1 MELQLQFGYGM
12 MEHSRNLIESWGGG
26 TVILSPRD
34 LKPQQLQNLADDI
47 FSIQGGRILLD
58 PQFYLPYADHERLT
72 SHDFWPSGY
81 STDGF
86 WSGAEV
92 RGLLTRLINLNYS
105 LHCEY
110 IILPSLYSETID
122 DDWIARQ
129 QMIIDEAAALT
140 ELPIL
145 LTVALGS
152 DAIRSDDQIDKIHAA
167 SSKWGINGVYL
178 VCEHPN
184 GDYLVQDP
192 AWLTNV
198 MDLVAGLRLKGK
210 RVVVGYSNHQ
220 MLVLASCGANAI
232 ASGTWMNVRSF
243 PPEKFRIQYDDE
255 IKQRAIWYYCP
266 QTLSEYKVPFLDIA
280 LKQGVLAEMKADAA
294 LGSQHADLLFAG
306 VQPAAVKWTEQS
318 AFRHYL
324 QCLHSQVTSA
334 SHATFDETADA
345 CDRTLDAAELLL
357 GRLRGLGVKG
367 QLRDFAECID
377 VNRAALSVTR
387 STRGPLLRR
396 KWGAII

>member
-12 MEHSRNLIESWGGG
+12 MDHSKTLVEAWGGG

-34 LKPQQLQNLADDI
+34 LKPKQLQNLANDI
-47 FSIQGGRILLD
+47 CLLQGGKVLLD

-86 WSGAEV
+86 WSGEV
-92 RGLLTRLINLNYS
+92 RGLLTKLISLNSS
-105 LHCEY
+105 LKCGS
-110 IILPSLYSETID
+110 IILPGMFAETID

-129 QMIIDEAAALT
+129 QMVIDEATALT
-140 ELPIL
+140 DLPIL

-152 DAIRSDDQIDKIHAA
+152 DAIRSDVQIDKIHAA
-167 SSKWGINGVYL
+167 SSKWEIDGIYL

-192 AWLTNV
+192 SWLANA
-198 MDLVAGLRLKGK
+198 MDLVAGFRLKGK

-220 MLVLASCGANAI
+220 MLVLASCGANTI

-243 PPEKFRIQYDDE
+243 PPEKFRMQYDDE

-266 QTLSEYKVPFLDIA
+266 QALSEYKIPFLDIA
-280 LKQGVLAEMKADAA
+280 LKQGVLSDMKPDVA
-294 LGSQHADLLFAG
+294 LGSHHADLLFAG
-306 VQPAAVKWTEQS
+306 VQPAAVKWTEQT

-324 QCLHSQVTSA
+324 QCLHSQVASA
-334 SHATFDETADA
+334 SLATFDETADA
-345 CDRTLDAAELLL
+345 HERALDMAESLLA
-357 GRLRGLGVKG
+357 RLKSLGVKG
-367 QLRDFAECID
+367 QLRDFADSID
-377 VNRAALSVTR
+377 ANRAALSVTR

-396 KWGAII
+396 KWGSIN